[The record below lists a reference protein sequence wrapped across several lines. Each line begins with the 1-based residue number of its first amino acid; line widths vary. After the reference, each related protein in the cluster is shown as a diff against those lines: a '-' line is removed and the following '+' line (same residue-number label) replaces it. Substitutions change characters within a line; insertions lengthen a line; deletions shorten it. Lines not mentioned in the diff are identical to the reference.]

1 MTPAEINGRIKA
13 YSEAQNRAMERID
26 ALAWMV
32 GSYTAQGY
40 HQPKKYP
47 KKPDMVK
54 TKAKLLDEPEDE
66 ELMKDKLTAFA
77 SIHNTLEGGLDGSH
91 A

>member
-26 ALAWMV
+26 ALAWMAWMI
-32 GSYTAQGY
+32 GNYTHAS
-40 HQPKKYP
+40 PKKYP
-47 KKPDMVK
+47 KKTEMVK
-54 TKAKLLDEPEDE
+54 TKAKLPDEPEDE